1 MKEQF
6 CSYETSLK
14 LAEIGY
20 NNPFTLFDY
29 KVFYRNGSNLAMGND
44 DAIEYWKR
52 IGDAVVI
59 APLYQ
64 EAIDWLLQRL
74 NFYYPFISIQI
85 YNDYSGAWIE
95 TDNAVEILFNGL
107 EEAILEGI
115 NLWKK
120 NL

>member
-6 CSYETSLK
+6 VTYETSLK

-20 NNPFTLFDY
+20 DNPFTLFDQ
-29 KVFYRNGSNLAMGND
+29 KVFYRNGNNLVMGND
-44 DAIEYWKR
+44 EAIKYWKEL
-52 IGDAVVI
+52 GHELVI

-64 EAIDWLLQRL
+64 QAIDWLLQKL
-74 NFYYPFISIQI
+74 SYYYPYISIQI